1 MCVTGEEPVLEIEGV
16 WLFRG
21 TVIPQ
26 EAIDHP
32 QFEYYKVRRLD
43 LDNKDDVALIREF
56 WGATVGGQANG
67 RKIQS
72 VSWHK

>member
-1 MCVTGEEPVLEIEGV
+1 MCVTGEEPNLEIEGV

-21 TVIPQ
+21 VVIPQ

-32 QFEYYKVRRLD
+32 QFEYYKCRRID
-43 LDNKDDVALIREF
+43 LDNKDDVQLIREF
-56 WGATVGGQANG
+56 WGASEGSIANG
-67 RKIQS
+67 RKVQS

>member
-1 MCVTGEEPVLEIEGV
+1 MCVTGEEPSLEIEGV

-21 TVIPQ
+21 TGIPQ

-32 QFEYYKVRRLD
+32 QFEYYKNRKLD
-43 LDNKDDVALIREF
+43 LDNEADITLIREF
-56 WGATVGGQANG
+56 WGAKEGSIANG
-67 RKIQS
+67 RKVQS